1 MSVPLSDLAKRLLDA
16 PTYVTVTTINPDGS
30 PQSSIV
36 WVTRDGDDILM
47 STTKARRKAR
57 NLARDPRASVC
68 FFDPENP
75 FQYIEIRGR
84 ISMSEEG
91 GRALIDDL
99 SMKYNGHPYPEEPE
113 DTVRVVCRLTPEKV
127 VSR

>member
-1 MSVPLSDLAKRLLDA
+1 MSVPLPDLAKRLLDA

-30 PQSSIV
+30 PHSSIV

-75 FQYIEIRGR
+75 YQYVEVRGR
-84 ISMSEEG
+84 VTMTEEG
-91 GRALIDDL
+91 GRALIDEL
-99 SMKYNGHPYPEEPE
+99 SMKYSGRPWQKEPA
-113 DTVRVVCRLTPEKV
+113 DTVRVVCRLMPDKV
-127 VSR
+127 ITR